1 MNTKVLKKIFPEPP
15 DCNYNNLLLDD
26 EGLWSITHI
35 KDADLI
41 SHTIIEIMGTN
52 KLNILD
58 MTAGC
63 GGNMISF
70 INNFYHTTGIEI
82 NENRFNLL
90 KNNLDKYKKDNYILI
105 NGNSI
110 EYIKSLYDVYYIDP
124 PWGGPDYKNNQ
135 SIELYLS
142 NISIYDIIQLI
153 PINKLI
159 VLKLPFNYNIDKFN
173 KYILKKII
181 LNNIIILF
189 IRI

>member
-142 NISIYDIIQLI
+142 NINIYDIIQLI
-153 PINKLI
+153 PVNKLI

>member
-142 NISIYDIIQLI
+142 NINIYDIIQLI
-153 PINKLI
+153 PVNKLI
-159 VLKLPFNYNIDKFN
+159 VLKLPFNYNIDCFKD
-173 KYILKKII
+173 II
-181 LNNIIILF
+181 A
-189 IRI
+189 

>member
-153 PINKLI
+153 PVNKLI